1 MSFTDL
7 NFLLALGAIVGAW
20 TWLAQG
26 RETADELSSRLCK
39 ELAFQRLDQ
48 SVTMA
53 GLRIAKSN
61 RRLGLLRL
69 YRFEFSTN
77 GNNRKEGLVC
87 LSGGTAVWVNL
98 AHPDGN
104 IRIAF

>member
-61 RRLGLLRL
+61 GRLRLVRL

-77 GNNRKEGLVC
+77 GDNRQEGLVC
-87 LSGGTAVWVNL
+87 LFGGKAMWANL

-104 IRIAF
+104 IRIDF